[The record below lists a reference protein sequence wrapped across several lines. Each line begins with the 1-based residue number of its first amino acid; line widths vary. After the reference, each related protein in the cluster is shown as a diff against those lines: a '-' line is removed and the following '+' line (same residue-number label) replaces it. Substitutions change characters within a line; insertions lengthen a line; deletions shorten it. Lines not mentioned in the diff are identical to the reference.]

1 MPGVLKTDCRVKPE
15 VKSFTRLEAKLAGSF
30 HFYYRA
36 TLILRIKT
44 RLRWNLHVQAGE
56 MSPQRRAHDLP
67 LGTRTYLSRGAWFA
81 SYSGPVR

>member
-15 VKSFTRLEAKLAGSF
+15 VKSFTRLETKLAGSF
-30 HFYYRA
+30 HFCYRA
-36 TLILRIKT
+36 TLILQIKT

-67 LGTRTYLSRGAWFA
+67 LGTRTYFSRGAWFA

>member
-44 RLRWNLHVQAGE
+44 R
-56 MSPQRRAHDLP
+56 
-67 LGTRTYLSRGAWFA
+67 
-81 SYSGPVR
+81 